1 MNSQN
6 SYQWFRNHSI
16 IWLQNYKKKAIQ
28 SSFLGGKI
36 EFYGY
41 FLTYLMFLPPNTTT
55 KYLQKHPKTFTGAF
69 EL

>member
-16 IWLQNYKKKAIQ
+16 VWLQNYKKKAIQ

-36 EFYGY
+36 VFYEY
-41 FLTYLMFLPPNTTT
+41 FFNLFNVLPPNTTT
-55 KYLQKHPKTFTGAF
+55 KYLQKHPKAFTGAF